1 MWKTCIKGL
10 PRGMI
15 SAAFPDDHSHDG
27 VFVSFP
33 TSFMELYGVV
43 DIDAADKVAG
53 DENKVRSD
61 DSMGIDVA

>member
-1 MWKTCIKGL
+1 
-10 PRGMI
+10 MI